1 MKNWTIQGLRYD
13 FSPTPLNYIRS
24 RQSHYQFCKKAD
36 PTLTADLYLDN
47 LSNEIIH
54 EIAKHTTVNKKSL
67 TLLLFKRI
75 LSDNRQ
81 KEELTG
87 LFAQENLTK
96 EEITSFLQSLPTSN
110 KQTEE
115 NKNSNQNYQQII
127 NPEFPVRTYIIA
139 THIYLELN
147 NNELHYE
154 SLIRDTSAMQEFIK
168 SKFRANHLSKR
179 LSDMKNFNYK
189 SLSKIKNNSSVKG
202 QLKPQFK
209 QISSNPQIFGNDVSA
224 FATKVL
230 AEYLDI

>member
-47 LSNEIIH
+47 LSDEITH

-67 TLLLFKRI
+67 TLSLFKRI
-75 LSDNRQ
+75 LNDYKQ
-81 KEELTG
+81 KETLAT
-87 LFAQENLTK
+87 LFSRENLTK
-96 EEITSFLQSLPTSN
+96 EEITAFLRSLST
-110 KQTEE
+110 
-115 NKNSNQNYQQII
+115 
-127 NPEFPVRTYIIA
+127 NPEDIVNKGSNYDPQKTVKPELPVRAYLIA
-139 THIYLELN
+139 SHIYLELH

-154 SLIRDTSAMQEFIK
+154 SLIRDTTAMQEFIK
-168 SKFRANHLSKR
+168 SKFQADHLSKR

-189 SLSKIKNNSSVKG
+189 SILKGKNNSSVVG

-209 QISSNPQIFGNDVSA
+209 QISSNPEIFGIDVSR
-224 FATKVL
+224 FAAKVL
-230 AEYLDI
+230 AESLNI